1 VDYSAAIMTLFT
13 PPPSLPP
20 SLPLSPRSYRTA
32 ADWVAIR
39 AGLPPLPPLPASAF
53 HATPSS
59 LPPSG
64 PPSAKGG
71 LVVVGSYVPKSS
83 EQLACLLEGGQAE
96 KIEVRA
102 IVEEMEGGRE

>member
-1 VDYSAAIMTLFT
+1 
-13 PPPSLPP
+13 
-20 SLPLSPRSYRTA
+20 
-32 ADWVAIR
+32 
-39 AGLPPLPPLPASAF
+39 
-53 HATPSS
+53 
-59 LPPSG
+59 
-64 PPSAKGG
+64 